1 MFLLFYHRVSKDSIG
16 LIKYIDTLDAT
27 ISKNFVYLNAANNKS
42 MLEQFK
48 ITALPALVVEKTL
61 PTLIGDECRQFI
73 VQYKES
79 IQGYNEPEETE
90 VTPTASQK
98 DNPLLAALHNDSIGM
113 NNGRNPQA
121 TMSPCMADLPPN
133 SQYLTPEKVEAS
145 GPLPSI
151 ETYMSQRDQIANS
164 IKRPQAAT
172 SLPPLPME

>member
-27 ISKNFVYLNAANNKS
+27 ISNNFVYLNAANNKS
-42 MLEQFK
+42 MLDQFK

-73 VQYKES
+73 IQYKDS
-79 IQGYNEPEETE
+79 IQGHNDPVPEE
-90 VTPTASQK
+90 PKASQK
-98 DNPLLAALHNDSIGM
+98 DNPLLAALHNENIQGM
-113 NNGRNPQA
+113 SR
-121 TMSPCMADLPPN
+121 TMSDLPPN

-164 IKRPQAAT
+164 VKRPQAAT